1 MMFQDHTML
10 TLRCTLSQAIKPFFL
25 IWETWVRL
33 EWADEQDNIKRV
45 DSGKVFPRLVAPKLK
60 KASHTKPL
68 GLCQHSKKVRYKVG
82 EHSVSVC

>member
-1 MMFQDHTML
+1 MFQDHTML
-10 TLRCTLSQAIKPFFL
+10 TLPCTLSQAIKPFFL

-68 GLCQHSKKVRYKVG
+68 GLCQHSKKVR
-82 EHSVSVC
+82 